1 MGSRGMFRGSRG
13 GPWGPYGGNRDVW
26 GILWG
31 HRVGLMSLLI
41 IYKARACIQVIKIF
55 SADGRVGPPEVVQEV
70 LADLKTLR
78 LSQLHR

>member
-13 GPWGPYGGNRDVW
+13 GPLGPYGGNRDVW

-31 HRVGLMSLLI
+31 HRVDLI
-41 IYKARACIQVIKIF
+41 IYKTRACIQVIKIF
-55 SADGRVGPPEVVQEV
+55 IADGRVGPPEVVQEV
-70 LADLKTLR
+70 LADLKLLK